1 MTTAREMPSR
11 RLVGAALLV
20 VSLVAHVWAQTDPP
34 GLLTALDPAV
44 LTVGDPVRLV
54 VTVSHAPDARVVWPD
69 AFELDP
75 FELVDMRLLE
85 PVPEGTRVR
94 SSAELTLTAFE
105 LGELTLPTFEVE
117 VVDAAGDTVRLAT
130 NAAVVRVESVGR
142 DEGGDIRD
150 IKGPLAIPF
159 SVVTLLPWLAGLAGL
174 AILGVAAYWLY
185 RRYRRRQRP
194 EVPAPVVPS
203 RPAHKIALESLDA
216 LEASGLLEL
225 GEVKTYHIRVSD
237 IMRVYAEGR
246 FGVEAMEM
254 TTGGVLDGLRRT
266 GALSE
271 VVADFRQLLDRCDLV
286 KFAKFRPKVRA
297 CRDLVP
303 LGRRLVDVTTPA
315 DPVPVEAPAEAHV
328 A

>member
-1 MTTAREMPSR
+1 MTSNRFPSM
-11 RLVGAALLV
+11 ALLV
-20 VSLVAHVWAQTDPP
+20 VSLVAHVSAQTDPP

-44 LTVGDPVRLV
+44 MTVGDPVSLV
-54 VTVSHAPDARVVWPD
+54 VTVSHAADTRVVWPD
-69 AFELDP
+69 PFEIDP
-75 FELVDMRLLE
+75 FELVDMRLIE
-85 PVPEGTRVR
+85 PVSEGNRVR

-105 LGELTLPTFEVE
+105 LGELTLPAFEVE

-130 NAAVVRVESVGR
+130 DAAVVRVESVGR

-159 SVVTLLPWLAGLAGL
+159 SVVTLLPWLAGLV
-174 AILGVAAYWLY
+174 ILCAAAYWLY

-194 EVPAPVVPS
+194 DVQVPVVPP
-203 RPAHKIALESLDA
+203 RPAHEIAYESLDA

-254 TTGGVLDGLRRT
+254 TTSGVLDGLRRT
-266 GALSE
+266 GAVSGVL
-271 VVADFRQLLDRCDLV
+271 VDFRQLLDRCDLV
-286 KFAKFRPKVRA
+286 KFAKFRPYAPA
-297 CRDLVP
+297 CRGLIP
-303 LGRRLVDVTTPA
+303 LGRRLVDVTTSAAVVPA
-315 DPVPVEAPAEAHV
+315 AATAEHGT
-328 A
+328 

>member
-1 MTTAREMPSR
+1 MSF
-11 RLVGAALLV
+11 
-20 VSLVAHVWAQTDPP
+20 VAHVWAQTDPP

-44 LTVGDPVRLV
+44 ITVGDPVRLV
-54 VTVSHAPDARVVWPD
+54 VTVSHTADARVVWPD
-69 AFELDP
+69 PFELDP

-85 PVPEGTRVR
+85 PVPRTRVR

-105 LGELTLPTFEVE
+105 LGELTLPAFEVE

-130 NAAVVRVESVGR
+130 DAAVVRVESVGR

-174 AILGVAAYWLY
+174 VILGVAVY

-194 EVPAPVVPS
+194 EVPAPVVPA
-203 RPAHKIALESLDA
+203 RPAHEIALESLDA

-237 IMRVYAEGR
+237 VMRVYAEDR

-266 GALSE
+266 GALSG

-286 KFAKFRPKVRA
+286 KFAKFRPDVPA
-297 CRDLVP
+297 CRGLVP

-315 DPVPVEAPAEAHV
+315 AVVPTVATAEHV
-328 A
+328 T

>member
-1 MTTAREMPSR
+1 MTTATEMTSR
-11 RLVGAALLV
+11 RLVGAGLLV
-20 VSLVAHVWAQTDPP
+20 VSLVAHVWSQTDPP
-34 GLLTALDPAV
+34 GLVTVLDPV
-44 LTVGDPVRLV
+44 VITVGDPVRLV
-54 VTVSHAPDARVVWPD
+54 VTVSHAPDARVVWPGVV
-69 AFELDP
+69 ELDP
-75 FELVDMRLLE
+75 FELVDMRPLE
-85 PVPEGTRVR
+85 PVPVGNRVR
-94 SSAELTLTAFE
+94 STAELTLTAFE
-105 LGELTLPTFEVE
+105 LGELTLPAFEVE

-130 NAAVVRVESVGR
+130 DAAVVRVESVGR

-174 AILGVAAYWLY
+174 AILGAAVY

-203 RPAHKIALESLDA
+203 RPAHEIALESLDA

-266 GALSE
+266 GALSG

-286 KFAKFRPKVRA
+286 KFAKFRPDVPA
-297 CRDLVP
+297 CRGLVP

-315 DPVPVEAPAEAHV
+315 DPVPVGAPAEAHV

>member
-1 MTTAREMPSR
+1 MIP
-11 RLVGAALLV
+11 ALLV
-20 VSLVAHVWAQTDPP
+20 VSLLASVSAQTDPP
-34 GLLTALDPAV
+34 GLRTALDPSV
-44 LTVGDPVRLV
+44 ITVGDLV
-54 VTVSHAPDARVVWPD
+54 HLKVTVSHAADARVVWPD
-69 AFELDP
+69 PFAVDP
-75 FELVDMRLLE
+75 FELVDTRMLA

-94 SSAELTLTAFE
+94 SSAALTLTAFE
-105 LGELTLPTFEVE
+105 LGELTLPAIEVE
-117 VVDAAGDTVRLAT
+117 VVDAAGDAVRLAT
-130 NAAVVRVESVGR
+130 DAVVVRVESVGR

-174 AILGVAAYWLY
+174 AILGPAVY
-185 RRYRRRQRP
+185 RLYRRRQRP
-194 EVPAPVVPS
+194 DVQVRVVPP
-203 RPAHKIALESLDA
+203 RAAHEIALESLDA
-216 LEASGLLEL
+216 LEASSLLEL

-266 GALSE
+266 GALSG

-286 KFAKFRPKVRA
+286 KFAKFRPA
-297 CRDLVP
+297 IPTCRDLVP

-315 DPVPVEAPAEAHV
+315 DPAPGVAPAETHV
-328 A
+328 T

>member
-1 MTTAREMPSR
+1 MTTAREITSR
-11 RLVGAALLV
+11 RLVGAGLLI
-20 VSLVAHVWAQTDPP
+20 VSLVAHVRAQTDPP
-34 GLLTALDPAV
+34 GLITVLDPAV
-44 LTVGDPVRLV
+44 ITVGDPVRLV
-54 VTVSHAPDARVVWPD
+54 VTVSHAADARVVWPD
-69 AFELDP
+69 LFELDP
-75 FELVDMRLLE
+75 FELVDIRLLE
-85 PVPEGTRVR
+85 PVPGTRVR

-105 LGELTLPTFEVE
+105 LGDLTLPAFEVE

-130 NAAVVRVESVGR
+130 DAAVVRVESVGR

-150 IKGPLAIPF
+150 IKGPLAIAF

-174 AILGVAAYWLY
+174 AILGVAAY
-185 RRYRRRQRP
+185 RVYRRRQPP
-194 EVPAPVVPS
+194 EVRAPVVPF
-203 RPAHKIALESLDA
+203 RPAHEIALESLDA

-286 KFAKFRPKVRA
+286 KFAKFRPDVPA
-297 CRDLVP
+297 CRGLVQ